1 MIPLITRAYVIDQLG
16 GDCGR
21 GAMLLSLPEC
31 PPEPLTLA
39 LALQTIADHIGTEKY
54 KDIAQIAAGSARWL
68 ASRVMADATEATAE
82 EISAL
87 HHPDLGIYVDEGDHR
102 TIIVE
107 PETMVL
113 VLMHEGCDGCGILM
127 AKDSHA
133 FLMTPNCQAAVMA
146 LHPSDKWFASCCGV
160 APGTRVLTHLETVVS
175 DQLYWKHT
183 HGTGRWVR
191 GGWVDCAGPY

>member
-133 FLMTPNCQAAVMA
+133 FLMSPNCQAVVSAA
-146 LHPSDKWFASCCGV
+146 DPDDQWFASCCAV
-160 APGTRVLTHLETVVS
+160 APGTQVLAGLDGCAV
-175 DQLYWKHT
+175 DLLYHRHT
-183 HGTGRWVR
+183 HGTGCWVR
-191 GGWVDCAGPY
+191 GGDTDCGGPY